1 MGRTAEELGTAKIDY
16 IYVNMFGDTF
26 LAPGTNTKNCFA
38 VLDPDMQHLVTLS
51 SLSTLLC

>member
-26 LAPGTNTKNCFA
+26 LAPGTNTKNFFVVISGRHKLRVDFDA
-38 VLDPDMQHLVTLS
+38 T
-51 SLSTLLC
+51 T